1 VSIGLVLGVVAFA
14 TVAALRGG
22 QSAPFG
28 YRELLLLTVV
38 AAVVVH
44 CVELA
49 VGIAVTSTRLLL
61 WFVAAVL
68 VVAGKSWSPGLEPPD
83 AQPAG
88 VSPSRK
94 GRDPRSRPAGA
105 AAWQHGAAAGLIA
118 AAVLAAASFALIT
131 NPGGAT
137 STRAVISAALF
148 GTGSGGPTALMW
160 LLLLT
165 WLAAALLAPWGDD
178 GEFAGPRRPG
188 MPAFV
193 AASAVP
199 WLAVVVVQSSRLAGD
214 HRLLSPA
221 FGPLPVIDHV
231 SGHVHVFVL
240 ALLVLAAC
248 LGAVL
253 ARREGTAPTRFR
265 RPLVGVAVLA
275 VAWMLVLVAA
285 ALLLRPLRADTFLK
299 HGSAVASGG
308 RPRPAMELVQRATV
322 LDTGEPTHQAALGA
336 IAVAA
341 AQRAPDPADRAHCFA
356 AAEAAFERAREL
368 SPLDP
373 DHTRNLA
380 RLWAAEARWAA
391 DAGRRA
397 TLLEKSEREYA
408 AAVAMRPHTQSLLAE
423 QAAVRQEAEQ
433 ALRQAGR
440 SSTGS

>member
-1 VSIGLVLGVVAFA
+1 
-14 TVAALRGG
+14 
-22 QSAPFG
+22 
-28 YRELLLLTVV
+28 
-38 AAVVVH
+38 
-44 CVELA
+44 
-49 VGIAVTSTRLLL
+49 
-61 WFVAAVL
+61 
-68 VVAGKSWSPGLEPPD
+68 
-83 AQPAG
+83 
-88 VSPSRK
+88 
-94 GRDPRSRPAGA
+94 
-105 AAWQHGAAAGLIA
+105 
-118 AAVLAAASFALIT
+118 
-131 NPGGAT
+131 
-137 STRAVISAALF
+137 
-148 GTGSGGPTALMW
+148 
-160 LLLLT
+160 
-165 WLAAALLAPWGDD
+165 
-178 GEFAGPRRPG
+178 
-188 MPAFV
+188 
-193 AASAVP
+193 
-199 WLAVVVVQSSRLAGD
+199 
-214 HRLLSPA
+214 
-221 FGPLPVIDHV
+221 VIDHV

-308 RPRPAMELVQRATV
+308 RPRPAMERVQRATV